1 MATSNYTIQFTSL
14 RNGRQYTL
22 TIGGGSGTA
31 IPLKGAA
38 QPFTTREDNDE
49 DIFVPVRTQSGY
61 IRIVDDGKDA
71 NGNAWS
77 NWADLIPATDTERP
91 VTLTHVENGITV
103 TDWQGFMQMQT
114 FDGPIYS
121 GPTEREF
128 PVQCMLAALDSI
140 PVDTNITISNVQYH
154 VCNFFML
161 MYQAFSKLTG
171 ITIGNFLIEGGNDAY
186 VWLLSKFDWQNLL
199 QENGGTLSARYSY
212 LEALKDMCR
221 FWGFTLRTNGSTVYM
236 TQTGSADVTGKLTMT
251 LSQIMTVATGGT
263 AGSSDTSYY
272 TAKSAG
278 TDFASTNQQETYL
291 RGKNKAIVKAD
302 CNKAELGVD
311 FNDKIVQDAL
321 EADTTWRWAGEEG
334 SQVGYF
340 HTNPPKTSFTTD
352 LMNGT
357 AVSRKA
363 QFMREQIYSTAEDT
377 TPVETN
383 VIDILAPYA
392 ENQVI
397 ASIETVR
404 SHRFGVGSL
413 EMTGDIYHEA
423 KKMTFS
429 EGKEYMVMRIGIG
442 ASRATAKWFYIKN
455 SVTGDTDP
463 MNPHWDNSPYDLLV
477 FPKSGK
483 LCVGSV
489 IWESFIYTYI
499 DDLRTF
505 AKIPTEAGLEG
516 KVFIDF
522 LGSGNGRFQI
532 GESFMI
538 ANFSLKFSRDT
549 VVLPNTFISQQPAR
563 MVTVHRQSACEYK
576 SEAWNKNTENW
587 SADCIF
593 ASDNNMEY
601 GLGLLMNS
609 NGTWLQ
615 KAIYSHATVQ
625 QQRPEE
631 HLASAV
637 TTYWQTCRHMETI
650 EMQYNSVGDVRP
662 DNSVSFGGI
671 SYHPVAISHDWR
683 DDIIKL
689 EMINM

>member
-1 MATSNYTIQFTSL
+1 MATNNYIIRFRTL
-14 RNGRQYTL
+14 RGSGYDL
-22 TIGGGSGTA
+22 VLHIGGGSGSD
-31 IPLKGAA
+31 IELKGAA
-38 QPFTTREDNDE
+38 QPFVTSEDADE
-49 DIFVPVRTQSGY
+49 DVFKPVRTQTGY
-61 IRIVDDGKDA
+61 IRIVDDGKAAD
-71 NGNAWS
+71 GVTTFDWH
-77 NWADLIPATDTERP
+77 DLIPASDTERP
-91 VTLTHVENGITV
+91 VTLTKGNT
-103 TDWQGFMQMQT
+103 TLWQGFMQTQT
-114 FDGPIYS
+114 FDGPLYS

-128 PVQCMLAALDSI
+128 PVQCMLSALDSI
-140 PVDTNITISNVQYH
+140 MVDTSIVVDNVQYH
-154 VCNFFML
+154 VCNFYML
-161 MYQAFSKLTG
+161 IYQAFSKVSSK
-171 ITIGNFLIEGGNDAY
+171 ITIGNFQIQGGTDAY
-186 VWLLSKFDWQNLL
+186 VWLKSKFDWQNLL
-199 QENGGTLSARYSY
+199 TDNGGTLSPRYSY
-212 LEALKDMCR
+212 LKALEDMCR
-221 FWGFTLRTNGSTVYM
+221 FWGFSLRTDGTNIYLTMIGDSV
-236 TQTGSADVTGKLTMT
+236 VTGKLTMT
-251 LSQIMTVATGGT
+251 LAQVLTAATTDTSTGT
-263 AGSSDTSYY
+263 ISSDYY
-272 TAKSAG
+272 S
-278 TDFASTNQQETYL
+278 STPIYDYANTEQQETYL

-302 CNKAELGVD
+302 CNKADIGVD
-311 FNDKIVQDAL
+311 FAPQAVEDAMG
-321 EADTTWRWAGEEG
+321 DDWRWAGESD

-340 HTNPPKTSFTTD
+340 YTNPPKAGTNCITTD
-352 LMNGT
+352 VMNCSSIATKG
-357 AVSRKA
+357 
-363 QFMREQIYSTAEDT
+363 QFMRVQIYGSTDDAE
-377 TPVETN
+377 PVESD

-392 ENQVI
+392 EGQII

-429 EGKEYMVMRIGIG
+429 EGKEYMVMRLGIG

-563 MVTVHRQSACEYK
+563 MVTVRRQSACEYK

-609 NGTWLQ
+609 NGTWLE
-615 KAIYSHATVQ
+615 KATYSHATVQ

-631 HLASAV
+631 HLAGAV
-637 TTYWQTCRHMETI
+637 TSYWANERKMTHLEVQNTYADI
-650 EMQYNSVGDVRP
+650 IRP
-662 DNSVSFGGI
+662 DQTVSGGYI
-671 SYHPVAISHDWR
+671 AAIGYDWR
-683 DDIIKL
+683 DAIVKLDIIQ
-689 EMINM
+689 